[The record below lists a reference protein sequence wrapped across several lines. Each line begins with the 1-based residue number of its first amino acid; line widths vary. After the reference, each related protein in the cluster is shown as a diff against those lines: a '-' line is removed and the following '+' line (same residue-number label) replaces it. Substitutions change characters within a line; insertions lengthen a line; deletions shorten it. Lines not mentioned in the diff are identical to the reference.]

1 METLKIEI
9 PNGFEVESFN
19 KESGEIRFKEKPKK
33 VTDRIKT
40 IQDILK
46 DNKWSEESFEEF
58 TDQMHPDERAYILLK
73 LLAKSLNE
81 GWTPDWNNGEWDKW
95 YPWFYM
101 NGGSSGF
108 RFCGSADLSSGS
120 GVGSRLCFKSR
131 DLSDYAAKQF
141 IDLYKQFMTI

>member
-1 METLKIEI
+1 METLKIKI
-9 PNGFEVESFN
+9 PDGFEVESFN

-58 TDQMHPDERAYILLK
+58 TDQMHPDEKAYILLK

-81 GWTPDWNNGEWDKW
+81 GWTPDWNNGKWDKW
-95 YPWFYM
+95 YPWFYLD
-101 NGGSSGF
+101 GGWSGF
-108 RFCGSADLSSGS
+108 LFNDSVNRDSISH
-120 GVGSRLCFKSR
+120 VGSRLCFKSKE
-131 DLSDYAAKQF
+131 LSDYAATQF
-141 IDLYKQFMTI
+141 IELYKQFMTI